1 MKLISNF
8 IPNLR
13 CPCVI
18 ILNWIDFFIIGI
30 YFGKAFFESDL
41 NLPLIILKLR
51 PPFLEVLV
59 ILILRLDLFFCEW
72 LRFWYFLNRRQISF
86 ATLFVNN
93 SGSGWSR
100 IFRKF
105 MIFLRWL
112 SANARWFAWSLI
124 ENYTLILMSFILN
137 KFLVVLWCNK
147 SILLIYLR
155 SRISM

>member
-1 MKLISNF
+1 
-8 IPNLR
+8 
-13 CPCVI
+13 
-18 ILNWIDFFIIGI
+18 
-30 YFGKAFFESDL
+30 
-41 NLPLIILKLR
+41 
-51 PPFLEVLV
+51 
-59 ILILRLDLFFCEW
+59 
-72 LRFWYFLNRRQISF
+72 LNRRQISF

-93 SGSGWSR
+93 SGRGWSR

-112 SANARWFAWSLI
+112 SANARWYAWSLI